1 MRLPSSVQIVETGP
15 GDGFAREKVHLPTQV
30 KVEIVRRVAEAGVA
44 EVVAARFAEEDD
56 PPPKLADAAAV
67 LERLRGELPPE
78 VSVAGRVAGAAGA
91 RRALE
96 AGAGR
101 LVVAVPATDGWG
113 LRHEGSDR
121 NEALRRIAEV
131 AGLAGEAGASVVA
144 VIPAAFG
151 CPIEGPVPQDAV
163 AELVET
169 LSRDT
174 SFGPPVRITLDDAPG
189 LATPVGAERLVADAL
204 GACAPERLGV
214 RLSDTRGLAL
224 ANGLAAL
231 QAGARIL
238 EGAVAGVG
246 GSPVEPGAPGP
257 VPTEDLV
264 YLCGELGVDAGVD
277 FRGLRRTA
285 RRTVEAV
292 ARPLPSRTVNVDPRE
307 RVYARIRR

>member
-56 PPPKLADAAAV
+56 PPPRLADAGAV
-67 LERLRGELPPE
+67 LERLRGELPE
-78 VSVAGRVAGAAGA
+78 SVSVAARVAGAGGA

-96 AGAGR
+96 AGVGR
-101 LVVAVPATDGWG
+101 LVAAVPATDGWG
-113 LRHEGSDR
+113 LRHEGCDR
-121 NEALRRIAEV
+121 NEALRRLAEL
-131 AGLAGEAGASVVA
+131 AGLAGEAGATVA
-144 VIPAAFG
+144 VMVPAAFG
-151 CPIEGPVPQDAV
+151 CPIEGPVPPGV
-163 AELVET
+163 VVELVET
-169 LSRDT
+169 LT
-174 SFGPPVRITLDDAPG
+174 GEASFGPPARITLDDAPG
-189 LATPVGAERLVADAL
+189 LATPVGAERLVAEAM
-204 GACAPERLGV
+204 GSSAPERLGV

-224 ANGLAAL
+224 ANALAAL

-264 YLCGELGVDAGVD
+264 HLCGELGVDTGVD
-277 FRGLRRTA
+277 FRALRRTA